1 MSLLSFIRKNLTRN
15 KLRLVLNSFAIFIAF
30 LLFGALGAI
39 KNAFESGVE
48 VAAADRLVVVNKI
61 SFTQPIPYAHINKI
75 RNVEG
80 VKHVTWSNWFG
91 GYYQD
96 PRDQLMTFAA
106 DPESYFLVYDDIDIE
121 PSQLKTWQNDRQGIL
136 IGESI
141 AQARGWQVG
150 DRVPIS
156 SNIFSKKDDGSSTWE
171 FNVSGIFRPQN
182 PQTGSTYALIH
193 YRYFMETQIWGG
205 DWVGWIQLAT
215 QDPALNEQVI
225 KAIDTQFANSAAE
238 TKTST
243 EAQFSKAFLEQIGD
257 IGFIIMSVV
266 LSAFFTILLIVG
278 NSMWQSIRERTKEIA
293 VLKTLGFTAKK
304 VFSLVLAESFLL
316 AFLGGVL
323 GLLTAWGIVVVIAPF
338 TQSFLPALVMGKG
351 VFFSGLGFIV
361 VLGFVTGII
370 PAWQAMKLNT
380 IDALNR
386 G

>member
-1 MSLLSFIRKNLTRN
+1 MSLLGFIRKNLTRN
-15 KLRLVLNSFAIFIAF
+15 KLRLCLNSFAIFIAF

-75 RNVEG
+75 RSVEG
-80 VKHVTWSNWFG
+80 VKHVTWANWFG

-96 PRDQLMTFAA
+96 PRDQLITFAV
-106 DPESYFLVYDDIDIE
+106 DPETYFLVYDDIDVGPGE
-121 PSQLKTWQNDRQGIL
+121 LEAWQNDRQGIV
-136 IGESI
+136 IGEGI
-141 AQARGWQVG
+141 ARAKGWQVG

-156 SNIFSKKDDGSSTWE
+156 SNIFSKKEDGSSTWE
-171 FNVSGIFRPQN
+171 FNISGTFRPKN
-182 PQTGSTYALIH
+182 PQTGSNYALIH
-193 YRYFMETQIWGG
+193 YKYFMETQIWGG
-205 DWVGWIQLAT
+205 DWVGYLPLT
-215 QDPALNEQVI
+215 TKDPALNEPVI
-225 KAIDTQFANSAAE
+225 KAIDALFANSAAE

-243 EAQFSKAFLEQIGD
+243 EAQFNKAFLEQVGD

-278 NSMWQSIRERTKEIA
+278 NSMWQSIRERTNEIA

-304 VFSLVLAESFLL
+304 VFSLILAESFLL
-316 AFLGGVL
+316 AFLGGLL
-323 GLLTAWGIVVVIAPF
+323 GLLAAWALVRAITPL
-338 TQSFLPALVMGKG
+338 TQNFLPALVMGKG
-351 VFFSGLGFIV
+351 VFLGGLGFIV
-361 VLGFVTGII
+361 VLGFVTGIV

-386 G
+386 R